1 MIKINQKFS
10 IYRDKYSWNL
20 VETGALKVNAK
31 TRKESRPTKVTYHGT
46 FDQVAAAVIDRMAG
60 DCDSVKELHELFKTG
75 VSELVKEMNSHN
87 IPTPKAA

>member
-31 TRKESRPTKVTYHGT
+31 TRKESRPTK
-46 FDQVAAAVIDRMAG
+46 IKLLR
-60 DCDSVKELHELFKTG
+60 KEHRRFNLTKGFISH
-75 VSELVKEMNSHN
+75 SELNR
-87 IPTPKAA
+87 